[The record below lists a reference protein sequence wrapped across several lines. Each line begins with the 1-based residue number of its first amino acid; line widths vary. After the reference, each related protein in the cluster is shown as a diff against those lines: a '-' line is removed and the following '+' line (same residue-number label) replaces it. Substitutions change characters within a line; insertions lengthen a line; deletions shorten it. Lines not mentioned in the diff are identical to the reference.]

1 MRATVTGIYVT
12 NPSTN
17 TISVYSADATGNVS
31 PVEIIGGS
39 KTRLANP
46 TGIALDQL
54 GKIYVLNSATAT
66 ITVYST
72 FNFGV
77 IGKTTLQN
85 QAPIAIIAG
94 PKTKLKQPV
103 AIAVDASGDIYVANQ
118 AGGPVV
124 PGGGL
129 RQGTITA
136 YSGGKQRRC
145 RAYSHDK
152 GQRDWT
158 ALSGEH
164 CIGLKP

>member
-1 MRATVTGIYVT
+1 M
-12 NPSTN
+12 
-17 TISVYSADATGNVS
+17 
-31 PVEIIGGS
+31 
-39 KTRLANP
+39 
-46 TGIALDQL
+46 DQL

-129 RQGTITA
+129 RQGTITVYPA
-136 YSGGKQRRC
+136 G
-145 RAYSHDK
+145 SHGDVAPATTIK
-152 GQRDWT
+152 GSAT
-158 ALSGEH
+158 GLLYPVSIALDSNH
-164 CIGLKP
+164 DISRQHLYLR